1 MSKKTSHQI
10 AALKRKAPP
19 KASKVVYIK
28 VMTAV
33 PVMLFRHLTENYE
46 DPQLAANELLN
57 QSILSDMKKNQEQT
71 Q

>member
-1 MSKKTSHQI
+1 MINKTSHQVD
-10 AALKRKAPP
+10 ALKRKAPP

-57 QSILSDMKKNQEQT
+57 QSILSDMKASQEKHP
-71 Q
+71 